1 MSRQHCRN
9 IVGDWASEWEDRDQ
23 HGALIDPVITPRSQ
37 TAYKQNSPRET
48 ETDVLSTQITAARV
62 STTEQP
68 GMISLLWHPH
78 PDSVQTTLKQ
88 PVLGMSPVPDLPQS
102 ACTHTSLRSEQ
113 SPNCLQGVRTTAQV
127 KRKTQTT
134 NPAAQLSTHTTALG
148 ELGSPPVGRGDK
160 TAEISTTVQDKSPAD
175 CHARRRRQPVAGA
188 WWQGPHDRS
197 LPASAPQ
204 PGRRARRARPRGSS
218 HRAVAQQPSMK
229 WSKRGAGSSTRPT
242 RHKAR
247 YAQRPKEL
255 CEIRRANYPAPFRNS
270 LYGLCGTEPKSFV
283 KEEVAVF
290 GSPSL
295 ILRRVCVDVKQHW
308 TESHLQQ
315 VLSEQRDRRWCDAN
329 STR

>member
-1 MSRQHCRN
+1 MSSQHCRN
-9 IVGDWASEWEDRDQ
+9 IVSDRASEWEDRDQ

-37 TAYKQNSPRET
+37 TVYIQTKQPSWDWDPRFINTDYSGTCEYDRSAGNDQPYLTPTSRQCTNNTETAGVGNEPRTRPSSIGMHAHELTKRTVPQLPPERTHNSSGET
-48 ETDVLSTQITAARV
+48 ENT
-62 STTEQP
+62 
-68 GMISLLWHPH
+68 
-78 PDSVQTTLKQ
+78 
-88 PVLGMSPVPDLPQS
+88 
-102 ACTHTSLRSEQ
+102 
-113 SPNCLQGVRTTAQV
+113 
-127 KRKTQTT
+127 
-134 NPAAQLSTHTTALG
+134 AQLSTHTTALG
-148 ELGSPPVGRGDK
+148 ELGSPQVGRGDK

-204 PGRRARRARPRGSS
+204 PGRRARRARPRRSS

-229 WSKRGAGSSTRPT
+229 WSKRGAGSSTRLT

-247 YAQRPKEL
+247 YAQRPKEV
-255 CEIRRANYPAPFRNS
+255 CEIRGANYPAPFHNS

-295 ILRRVCVDVKQHW
+295 ILPRVCVDVKRHR
-308 TESHLQQ
+308 TESHPQQ
-315 VLSEQRDRRWCDAN
+315 VLSEQRDRWWCDAN